1 MLLRQRVT
9 VKRHTPYCVFAL
21 EYAVAL
27 LEEEVVGG
35 STTHSHHTGEGLEV
49 LYLMAVLLTSDSELE
64 ALYSWNRQS
73 TLRA

>member
-9 VKRHTPYCVFAL
+9 VKRHAPYCVSAL

-35 STTHSHHTGEGLEV
+35 STTHSHHTEEEEM

-64 ALYSWNRQS
+64 ALYSRNRQS